1 MGDGDIF
8 NRINFGDS
16 ESWKTI
22 HAKERSMTDS
32 AIRMMEAMWSDGV
45 SQREICQEIG
55 IPPRRFDTLR
65 KGALS
70 HLPARKKG
78 FGGGSYDRNSSPP
91 DLMTIAKRSAEVRAK
106 WSDAELLER
115 TTSVRQTLVLF
126 DPIQH
131 EDLVRSV
138 VTTNAT
144 DAISRFSAVFDSVKK
159 SHFTT
164 CLWSS

>member
-1 MGDGDIF
+1 M
-8 NRINFGDS
+8 
-16 ESWKTI
+16 EK
-22 HAKERSMTDS
+22 S
-32 AIRMMEAMWSDGV
+32 AIRMIESMWSDGLT
-45 SQREICQEIG
+45 QREICQQVG

-78 FGGGSYDRNSSPP
+78 FGGGRYDRNGSPP
-91 DLMTIAKRSAEVRAK
+91 DLMTIAKRSAEVRAN

-126 DPIQH
+126 DPVQH
-131 EDLVRSV
+131 ESLVRSV

-144 DAISRFSAVFDSVKK
+144 DAINRFSVVFDSVKK

-164 CLWSS
+164 CLWHS